1 MGSLSLLAQVEA
13 GAEAEEWEA
22 EGEEAEEV
30 VVVEEG
36 EVTLA
41 AVAAAPQR
49 DFLMALMAFRR
60 WDMAAS
66 AREGSVFISSEAE

>member
-1 MGSLSLLAQVEA
+1 
-13 GAEAEEWEA
+13 
-22 EGEEAEEV
+22 V

-66 AREGSVFISSEAE
+66 AREGSVFMSSEAE